1 MEKKNKVE
9 HSDKIVRD
17 WNGQKYEKTEAGW
30 SRMKDEPQVE
40 QPSGQKEYTDEEL
53 DKFARSASDMGLKKS
68 SQSGNERMRVAAKR
82 ELMRRRNEGVDA
94 PAPTGNPFDD
104 SEIQKGSDSD
114 TLEKGK
120 RAAIG
125 EIRDWDGKK
134 YQKTVNGWVPVK
146 QGKTGPKSIE
156 RLNLT
161 EEQKSKLSKFYDP
174 QDAYNHF
181 LEFDAPDMHK
191 DSYQNFVEWASDGRD
206 TSMVV
211 ESLAS
216 LLGITPEQ
224 ALELDKE
231 YNEKLIKNVE
241 RFFQAPVVGTVAEDY
256 NGERV
261 EIKAVADL
269 SDEVAVRKLLSN
281 FDRSGAMAD
290 QLEEAKEMGIK
301 YIVGVDSDYGK
312 TAYVWGEEGVSY
324 PNAKQTQ
331 SVQGLPERNLKVE
344 DGRVQLHTKTRGWKN
359 ITSLDEGR
367 EILLDE
373 LEEEEM
379 ESAKGIALLLQNATG
394 VEAEVRLGNDSAE
407 IYVKGDNFR
416 SFSVRYAPVSYRDE
430 NGPREIEMSC
440 PSFSRVKPGSTEAKS
455 VTMFSTLINSPE
467 LIKGLEGHMQSS
479 INARNS
485 YYDSIAELRAAF
497 K

>member
-1 MEKKNKVE
+1 MKKEKKVE

-82 ELMRRRNEGVDA
+82 ELMRRKNEGVDA

-146 QGKTGPKSIE
+146 QGKTGPKSTE
-156 RLNLT
+156 GLNLT

-174 QDAYNHF
+174 EDAYNHF

-206 TSMVV
+206 TSMAV
-211 ESLAS
+211 ESLAG

-231 YNEKLIKNVE
+231 YNEKLIKEVE
-241 RFFQAPVVGTVAEDY
+241 KFFQPQPVQE
-256 NGERV
+256 
-261 EIKAVADL
+261 
-269 SDEVAVRKLLSN
+269 
-281 FDRSGAMAD
+281 FSG
-290 QLEEAKEMGIK
+290 K
-301 YIVGVDSDYGK
+301 V
-312 TAYVWGEEGVSY
+312 
-324 PNAKQTQ
+324 
-331 SVQGLPERNLKVE
+331 LKVE
-344 DGRVQLHTKTRGWKN
+344 DGKTQIYTKNRGWQN
-359 ITSLDEGR
+359 ITSLEKGR

-416 SFSVRYAPVSYRDE
+416 SFSVRYAPVSFRDE

-485 YYDSIAELRAAF
+485 YYDSIAELRTVF

>member
-1 MEKKNKVE
+1 MKKEKKVE

-40 QPSGQKEYTDEEL
+40 QHSGQKEYTDEEL
-53 DKFARSASDMGLKKS
+53 DKFARSASDEGLKKS

-82 ELMRRRNEGVDA
+82 EMLRRKNEGVDA

-104 SEIQKGSDSD
+104 SGIQKGSDSD
-114 TLEKGK
+114 ILEKGK

-146 QGKTGPKSIE
+146 QGKTGPKSTE
-156 RLNLT
+156 GLNLT

-174 QDAYNHF
+174 EDAYNHF

-206 TSMVV
+206 TSMAV
-211 ESLAS
+211 ESLAG

-231 YNEKLIKNVE
+231 YNEKLIKEVE
-241 RFFQAPVVGTVAEDY
+241 KFFQPQPVQE
-256 NGERV
+256 
-261 EIKAVADL
+261 
-269 SDEVAVRKLLSN
+269 
-281 FDRSGAMAD
+281 FSG
-290 QLEEAKEMGIK
+290 K
-301 YIVGVDSDYGK
+301 V
-312 TAYVWGEEGVSY
+312 
-324 PNAKQTQ
+324 
-331 SVQGLPERNLKVE
+331 LKVE
-344 DGRVQLHTKTRGWKN
+344 DGKTQIYTRNRGWQN
-359 ITSLDEGR
+359 ITSLEKGR

-416 SFSVRYAPVSYRDE
+416 SFSVRYAPVSFRDE

-485 YYDSIAELRAAF
+485 YYDSIAELRTVF